1 MPKLNETFW
10 VIFKHCEAGF
20 NLVNPVACCS
30 VSRRTTAT
38 QTRLG
43 RRPPLCVLPSKR
55 LLLLCKI
62 LNNNTTGNTLWN
74 SYITS
79 SVILLKTLEK
89 SGSFSIQ
96 PLKITEIGSF
106 WVDKSSLKMPKMVH
120 FDEFLKT
127 WSLRSNSVTRQ
138 VNFHRTKIDNKCQ
151 NWKIKM
157 RHFK

>member
-62 LNNNTTGNTLWN
+62 LHNNTTGNTLWN

-79 SVILLKTLEK
+79 SVILLKNPRKIWKFFNSTFKNHRKRFFL
-89 SGSFSIQ
+89 SGQKFIKNAKNGPFWRVFENLKLAGYSI
-96 PLKITEIGSF
+96 T
-106 WVDKSSLKMPKMVH
+106 
-120 FDEFLKT
+120 
-127 WSLRSNSVTRQ
+127 SVQ
-138 VNFHRTKIDNKCQ
+138 L
-151 NWKIKM
+151 
-157 RHFK
+157 